1 MLIKNSLPFLFP
13 LILFFFAGC
22 ATQNHDLVSGN
33 DDPFYKQEEENGT
46 YGKKTSLDRTLQ
58 LDPKQGNLRYS
69 PSLFEDPPKKIAVLP
84 FENLEGGNFKLN
96 WIPVTGRDGEEE
108 DNWSWTYANR
118 LRKSFFAYMSL
129 REFELQSLME
139 TDTVLQ
145 ELGITNAEKLY
156 NADPRDLAAALGVDA
171 VIYGKMTNH
180 SAKYLLLYTQV
191 AVGLSVKCVSGKDGG
206 ELFLVKEV
214 RRDNKFSMA
223 FSPIDLVAAS
233 VQNTFNVRK
242 LHMARAADEACREL
256 VTSIPVVEKLVKEKE
271 SYCKEY
277 VASNKDIQAIKRKM
291 AVTNGGEADLLTDG
305 GVEVVKAED
314 LVTGTDEEFLAGAAN
329 GGQLAY
335 ANGVIRANESTN
347 ELTSGLSK
355 NILDEA
361 KKSGEDKVVAAAGL
375 DNFNYTVSTPDL
387 KVDESSSAT
396 LEEATEIARADVL
409 YSSAG
414 ENTGNPGDEALEIET
429 SDIIYSNTGVVA
441 DSPAEA
447 TNSQDEAADSREMEK
462 AMDEIIEMSVSDIIY
477 SSTED
482 PLLPKSTS

>member
-1 MLIKNSLPFLFP
+1 MKISLSFLFP

-22 ATQNHDLVSGN
+22 ATQSNDLVSCN
-33 DDPFYKQEEENGT
+33 DDPFYQQEKENGT

-58 LDPKQGNLRYS
+58 FDPKQGKLRCS
-69 PSLFEDPPKKIAVLP
+69 PSFFEDPPKRIAVLP

-96 WIPVTGRDGEEE
+96 WVPVTGRDGEEE
-108 DNWSWTYANR
+108 NNWSWTYANR

-129 REFELQSLME
+129 REFELLSLIE

-171 VIYGKMTNH
+171 VMYGKMTNH

-191 AVGLSVKCVSGKDGG
+191 AVGLSVKCVSGKDGS
-206 ELFLVKEV
+206 EFFLAKEV

-256 VTSIPVVEKLVKEKE
+256 VSGIPIVDKLIKEKE

-291 AVTNGGEADLLTDG
+291 AVTNGGEVDLLTNG
-305 GVEVVKAED
+305 GIEVVKAED
-314 LVTGTDEEFLAGAAN
+314 LVVGTDEEFLAGTTN
-329 GGQLAY
+329 GRQLAY
-335 ANGVIRANESTN
+335 ADGVIRASESTS
-347 ELTSGLSK
+347 ELTPKLSK
-355 NILDEA
+355 GVLSEA
-361 KKSGEDKVVAAAGL
+361 KESGDGKVVAAVDL
-375 DNFNYTVSTPDL
+375 DNFNYTVSVPDL
-387 KVDESSSAT
+387 RVDESSPRAT
-396 LEEATEIARADVL
+396 PEEATEIVRADVL

-414 ENTGNPGDEALEIET
+414 KNADNPRDEVLEIEA

-441 DSPAEA
+441 DSPADV
-447 TNSQDEAADSREMEK
+447 TNSQDEADSREMEK

-482 PLLPKSTS
+482 PLLPNSTS